1 MCFQAEFQEE
11 KKGSFKSKSTV
22 CHLSN
27 SLFPEKS
34 RRSTQLSTCLIA
46 ATDHVCRRHF
56 QISLKEGKRRARIYR
71 GILLHPGACQIIHLS
86 SVAQLIPP
94 LSLSRS
100 LHPNCPHLLSASGQ
114 RSGEV
119 FPSVWGL
126 SQTCRPPVL
135 QYFHMR
141 IPGEISQSHKM
152 TASGVAVSYLI
163 PPSRYSTSLLT
174 YGSKYCSV
182 ACPCVCVCACI
193 QINTSHARMRYRGK
207 VVSDRSRLTQIL
219 LISALLANQS

>member
-1 MCFQAEFQEE
+1 ML
-11 KKGSFKSKSTV
+11 KSKSKV
-22 CHLSN
+22 CHLLN

-34 RRSTQLSTCLIA
+34 RGSTRLSTCLIA

-86 SVAQLIPP
+86 SVARLTP
-94 LSLSRS
+94 LSLFCS

-119 FPSVWGL
+119 FPAVWGL
-126 SQTCRPPVL
+126 SQACRPPVL

-163 PPSRYSTSLLT
+163 PPSRYSTSPLT

-182 ACPCVCVCACI
+182 ACPSVCVCVCLYLNKYKSQQNA
-193 QINTSHARMRYRGK
+193 
-207 VVSDRSRLTQIL
+207 IL
-219 LISALLANQS
+219 GSGST